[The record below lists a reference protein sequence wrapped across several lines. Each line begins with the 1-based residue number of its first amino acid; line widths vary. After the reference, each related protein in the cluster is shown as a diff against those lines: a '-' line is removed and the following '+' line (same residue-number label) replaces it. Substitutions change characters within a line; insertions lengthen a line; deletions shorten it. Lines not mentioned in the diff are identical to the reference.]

1 MKKLPG
7 LAGIAVL
14 VIIVALLRIGS
25 SVYDYEIFL
34 LDRDAPTISTK
45 PSPIP
50 APHKPHNDFPTVRTP
65 VEPAPP
71 CYASGD
77 PCKAREQVFI

>member
-1 MKKLPG
+1 MSKLPG
-7 LAGIAVL
+7 LAGI
-14 VIIVALLRIGS
+14 VILAMVIALLRIGS

-50 APHKPHNDFPTVRTP
+50 APHRYHNDFPPVAHP
-65 VEPAPP
+65 VEPQPP
-71 CYASGD
+71 CYAAGD
-77 PCKAREQVFI
+77 PCKARELVFI

>member
-1 MKKLPG
+1 MRKPLG
-7 LAGIAVL
+7 LAGIAIV

-25 SVYDYEIFL
+25 SVYDYEISV

-50 APHKPHNDFPTVRTP
+50 APRHHSDFPP
-65 VEPAPP
+65 VVAPVAPQLP
-71 CYASGD
+71 CYAD
-77 PCKAREQVFI
+77 EVCKARQQVFI